1 MYPCATYERGWER
14 LDQYVLE
21 WWGSARGKIASERV
35 APTPGNPTSMTR
47 DQRIETF
54 FNYWEDKRR
63 EFYEI
68 ETYEVLARLT
78 PRNRESGSAA
88 VWRIRG
94 ERLGVVVA
102 LILPDDD
109 DDIPDQ
115 YRYDDPARVYATLEL
130 ALARLR
136 EDEPP
141 DAVHVVE
148 VGENQAKCSIRP
160 EDNDEDAE
168 FYRIIAL
175 PVGGGIDRHDGNRHP
190 TGAGLC

>member
-1 MYPCATYERGWER
+1 MQITILITEHHNGRDVYPCATYERAWER

-35 APTPGNPTSMTR
+35 APTPGNPASMTR

-68 ETYEVLARLT
+68 ETYEVLGEVGAETGRVAQT
-78 PRNRESGSAA
+78 
-88 VWRIRG
+88 VW
-94 ERLGVVVA
+94 

-115 YRYDDPARVYATLEL
+115 YRYDDPGRVYATLEL

-148 VGENQAKCSIRP
+148 VGE
-160 EDNDEDAE
+160 D
-168 FYRIIAL
+168 
-175 PVGGGIDRHDGNRHP
+175 
-190 TGAGLC
+190 

>member
-1 MYPCATYERGWER
+1 MQITILITEHHNGRDVYPCATYERAWER

-35 APTPGNPTSMTR
+35 APTPGNPASMTR

-68 ETYEVLARLT
+68 ETYEVLGEVGAETGRVAQT
-78 PRNRESGSAA
+78 
-88 VWRIRG
+88 VW
-94 ERLGVVVA
+94 

-115 YRYDDPARVYATLEL
+115 YRYDDPGRVYARLWNSRWPGSEKTSLPMRFTSWRS
-130 ALARLR
+130 AR
-136 EDEPP
+136 
-141 DAVHVVE
+141 
-148 VGENQAKCSIRP
+148 IRP
-160 EDNDEDAE
+160 SAP
-168 FYRIIAL
+168 FAARTMM
-175 PVGGGIDRHDGNRHP
+175 RMRRF
-190 TGAGLC
+190 TGSSRSQWSSH